1 MFNFCRTSRYQ
12 GRGYYVS
19 LVAEA
24 RAIRDD
30 LAKSLDVYAYFNND
44 IGGHAVHNARDVRRY
59 VEETGARAVA

>member
-1 MFNFCRTSRYQ
+1 MQ
-12 GRGYYVS
+12 V

-59 VEETGARAVA
+59 MEETGARAVA